1 MIRIILLTSIG
12 LVLNGAALDSL
23 IQKMRITNPE
33 LIAAEAR
40 HEALFQKTAFFYDI
54 PDPWVSAQFSS
65 DMTMYSVSQEL
76 PFPSKLAFGRRYN
89 ISETQRAHEYYRAVE
104 QKLIADLKR
113 AIINYR
119 LVQKNIISI
128 KEIRTDLAQVHSI
141 AKRQYPLKKIPWAD
155 VLRIQV
161 ELSHRDIEL
170 ENLVNERSQAARIF
184 NSLFNQP
191 ADTMIAEIPEI
202 RLWTQIPAAVE
213 LIQAARNSNPE
224 LRAMSAARKSAEIM
238 GSLASQEYLP
248 DLMLKYEHERD
259 DQGMTANRYMFGIT
273 LPLWFWSK
281 QNRMVKL
288 SEYERKM
295 SDADY
300 AAAENNLVLMVTDLA
315 YKLQRL
321 QRTMLLYETTVLPQ
335 SKAALDAS
343 IAAFA
348 SNQTGLLEVLE
359 SEKMY
364 VENMFEYNQVS
375 ADFSKAQAELEQMI
389 GTALP

>member
-1 MIRIILLTSIG
+1 MSGIT
-12 LVLNGAALDSL
+12 LDSL
-23 IQKMRITNPE
+23 IQKMRTVNPN
-33 LIAAEAR
+33 LIAAKTRYEAMYQR
-40 HEALFQKTAFFYDI
+40 TALFYDI
-54 PDPWVSAQFSS
+54 PDPWISAQFSS
-65 DMTMYSVSQEL
+65 GMTMYSVSQEF
-76 PFPSKLAFGRRYN
+76 PFPSKPVFRRRYN
-89 ISETQRAHEYYRAVE
+89 MTETQRAYEYYREVE
-104 QKLIADLKR
+104 QKLIAELKR
-113 AIINYR
+113 SIINYR
-119 LVQKNIISI
+119 LTEKNISSI
-128 KEIRTDLAQVHSI
+128 KEIKAYLTQINSI
-141 AKRQYPLKKIPWAD
+141 AKRQYPLKKIPLAD
-155 VLRIQV
+155 VLRIQI
-161 ELSHRDIEL
+161 ELSHKDIEL
-170 ENLVNERSQAARIF
+170 ENLVDERSQAARVF
-184 NSLFNQP
+184 NALFGLP

-213 LIQAARNSNPE
+213 LIQAAQNSNPE

-248 DLMLKYEHERD
+248 DLMFKYEHERD
-259 DQGMTANRYMFGIT
+259 DQGMTANRYMIGIT

-300 AAAENNLVLMVTDLA
+300 TAAENNLVLMVTDLV

-321 QRTMLLYETTVLPQ
+321 QRTMLLYDTTVLPQ

-348 SNQTGLLEVLE
+348 SNQTGLFEVLE

-364 VENMFEYNQVS
+364 IENMFEYNQVS
-375 ADFSKAQAELEQMI
+375 ADFSIAQAELEQMI
-389 GTALP
+389 STALP